1 MLTKEQ
7 IQNKVYYDRSTGEFF
22 MVKTK
27 GRMLVNDPLGAI
39 VPSGH
44 TVITVDG
51 IKLMAHHLVMLY
63 EYGISTK
70 KIVDHIDG
78 DPSNN
83 KRENL
88 RLVSHQENMKNKAI
102 NKNNKTGINGVQFID
117 GLYLLFISG
126 EYICSSKSK
135 KDIKKISVSELKK
148 RGFHKNHGERPPV
161 NIDKIK
167 ERVSIRRKH
176 CRSGNYERSKTL
188 EKVRGVRGD
197 TQ

>member
-1 MLTKEQ
+1 M
-7 IQNKVYYDRSTGEFF
+7 
-22 MVKTK
+22 
-27 GRMLVNDPLGAI
+27 
-39 VPSGH
+39 PSGH
-44 TVITVDG
+44 TIITVDG

-102 NKNNKTGINGVQFID
+102 NKNNKTGINGVQFVD

-126 EYICSSKSK
+126 KYICSSKSK
-135 KDIKKISVSELKK
+135 EDIKKISVSELKK
-148 RGFHKNHGERPPV
+148 EGFTRITVKDRQL
-161 NIDKIK
+161 IL
-167 ERVSIRRKH
+167 IR
-176 CRSGNYERSKTL
+176 
-188 EKVRGVRGD
+188 
-197 TQ
+197 